1 MSLIASN
8 CRILNSV
15 NLHTFSHFAY
25 SEMNNEYYRISCKIL
40 QQIGNS
46 VSEFDRIVSLERK
59 EFKKKTFRILFKI
72 LL

>member
-1 MSLIASN
+1 
-8 CRILNSV
+8 
-15 NLHTFSHFAY
+15 
-25 SEMNNEYYRISCKIL
+25 MNNEYYRISCKIL